1 MFIYLKIKNEYLNN
15 HKSENDK
22 SKQQQQQTSNKQVDG
37 AILNKSLT
45 TSSKFIHY
53 LLIFYSKFNLFF
65 LFRIR
70 SK

>member
-22 SKQQQQQTSNKQVDG
+22 SKQQQQQQTSNKHVDG

-53 LLIFYSKFNLFF
+53 LLIFYSKFNLF
-65 LFRIR
+65 LI
-70 SK
+70 

>member
-1 MFIYLKIKNEYLNN
+1 LFIYLKIKNEYLNN

-22 SKQQQQQTSNKQVDG
+22 SKQQLQQQQTSNKHVDG

-53 LLIFYSKFNLFF
+53 LLIFYSKFNLF
-65 LFRIR
+65 LI
-70 SK
+70 